1 MVDVTLVAEKEA
13 HLKKKGWKRD
23 GKLWRNPDMV
33 HFGPASYCTDDAYR
47 VQIDFER
54 RGRC

>member
-1 MVDVTLVAEKEA
+1 MVDVTLIAEKEA

-23 GKLWRNPDMV
+23 GKLWRNPDMG

-54 RGRC
+54 RGRS